1 MFFKCISPKKTREGD
16 SAGLKRG
23 KKNPSF
29 GPVVKNLLVTIESF
43 LIYIFTRK
51 EKRYF
56 LRLVWTYGNYLFFKG
71 YMKKWLVEWLCFFQW
86 RSLTHDIRSNDVS
99 RNIATPR
106 HQTLIFFFYFLKK
119 YPFFKE
125 RLIGMTVCF
134 FYNVPIHHYRSVS
147 SDMNIDF
154 RSICFFYIT
163 IVNPVISHILTSI
176 RDYGIHR
183 ISITPSF
190 FSLFF

>member
-16 SAGLKRG
+16 SAGLKSG

-56 LRLVWTYGNYLFFKG
+56 LRLVWTYGNYLFFMG

-106 HQTLIFFFYFLKK
+106 LQTLIFFTFEKNIRFVKRDPSGWL
-119 YPFFKE
+119 
-125 RLIGMTVCF
+125 VV

-154 RSICFFYIT
+154 DLFAFFI
-163 IVNPVISHILTSI
+163 
-176 RDYGIHR
+176 
-183 ISITPSF
+183 
-190 FSLFF
+190 